1 MSLTRQVRSWAGR
14 SGLWRNIT
22 IALAFAALASG
33 IATYLALT
41 GAPPI
46 GPRPDVVLSLLNL
59 DLIVLLAL
67 GALVAKRLVEVW
79 AERRRGL
86 AGSRLQVRLVV
97 LFSLI
102 AVLPTI
108 IVAVF
113 SYLFFS
119 FGVESWFSEKVRTAI
134 SESVAVADAYVKEH
148 QQAIRADVLA
158 MSNDLNRYASTLQ
171 LNPQYLAPVLTAQ
184 AAMRSLTEAAVIDRH
199 GAMLARTGLV
209 FALGFEDISKAALKR
224 ADEGEV
230 VIITDDQDDRV
241 RALVRL
247 DEFSDLYLYVGRFI
261 EPRVLAHRKE
271 TQLAAARY
279 EQLEGQRSGFQ
290 ITFAVIFI
298 LVAMLF
304 LVAAVSVGIHFA
316 IQLADPISR
325 LVTAAERVRA
335 GDLSARV
342 PEGKKD
348 DELASLSRAFNR
360 MTYQI
365 QSQQR
370 ELIEA
375 NRQLDERRRFTE
387 TVLTGVSA
395 GVIGLDRAGRINLP
409 NRSASLLLGV
419 DLDLSIGEDVAEVA
433 PEMAD
438 LLLEAA
444 RRPERLAQGQVQI
457 VRGTSTRTLLVRI
470 TAERIAPDPADTA
483 GEDEG
488 GEVSGFV
495 VTFDDITELLSA
507 QRKAA
512 WADIARRIAHEIKNP
527 LTPIQLSAER
537 LRRKY
542 LKEISQ
548 DPETFQTCTDTI
560 IRHVGDIGRMVD
572 EFSSF
577 ARMPAPVLKR
587 ADLVEV
593 VEQAV
598 FLQRTAHPEIVFE
611 TRLPPAPVPVL
622 CDSRLVGQAVINIV
636 KNAIEAIEARL
647 ADRPEIPGR
656 IVVSIA
662 VGPRQVAVAVEDNGK
677 GLPPQG
683 RERLTEPYVTT
694 RAKGTGLGLAIVKK
708 IMEDHRAELVLEDAE
723 PSGARVKLV
732 FATESR
738 VAAPP
743 APMGSVLPEQG
754 GAILAR
760 SDTEPE
766 ARADPH
772 EELSSVAHGA

>member
-1 MSLTRQVRSWAGR
+1 MRLARQLRGWTGGIV
-14 SGLWRNIT
+14 LWRKMA
-22 IALAFAALASG
+22 IALAAAALASG

-41 GAPPI
+41 GAPPF
-46 GPRPDVVLSLLNL
+46 GPRPAVVLSLLNL
-59 DLIVLLAL
+59 DLVLLLLLA
-67 GALVAKRLVEVW
+67 ALVAKRLVEVW

-86 AGSRLQVRLVV
+86 AGSRLQVRLVG

-119 FGVESWFSEKVRTAI
+119 FGIESWFSDKVRTAI

-148 QQAIRADVLA
+148 QQAIRADALSMA
-158 MSNDLNRYASTLQ
+158 ADLDRSASIFQ

-184 AAMRSLTEAAVIDRH
+184 AAMRGLTEAAILDRN
-199 GAMLARTGLV
+199 GTMLARTGLA
-209 FALGFEDISKAALKR
+209 FALGFEDISHDALRR
-224 ADEGEV
+224 AHQGEV
-230 VIITDDQDDRV
+230 VIITDDQEERV

-261 EPRVLAHRKE
+261 EPRVLAHRDQ
-271 TQLAAARY
+271 THLAAAQY
-279 EQLEGQRSGFQ
+279 ERLEGQRSGFQ

-304 LVAAVSVGIHFA
+304 LVAAILIGIHFA
-316 IQLADPISR
+316 AQLAGPISS
-325 LVTAAERVRA
+325 LVGAAERVRA

-342 PEGKKD
+342 PEGEKD

-365 QSQQR
+365 QAQQR

-395 GVIGLDRAGRINLP
+395 GVIGLDRAGRIHLP
-409 NRSASLLLGV
+409 NRTASALLGV
-419 DLDLSIGEDVAEVA
+419 DLDLSIGEDLAESA
-433 PEMAD
+433 PEMAG
-438 LLLEAA
+438 LLEEAA
-444 RRPERLAQGQVQI
+444 RRPDRLAQAQVQI
-457 VRGTSTRTLLVRI
+457 AGSNGIRTLLVRI
-470 TAERIAPDPADTA
+470 AAEHDA
-483 GEDEG
+483 EDI
-488 GEVSGFV
+488 SGFV

-542 LKEISQ
+542 LREIKK
-548 DPETFQTCTDTI
+548 DPETFKTCTDTI
-560 IRHVGDIGRMVD
+560 IRHVEDIGRMVD

-577 ARMPAPVLKR
+577 ARMPAPVLKPED
-587 ADLVEV
+587 AATI

-598 FLQRTAHPEIVFE
+598 FLHRTAHPEIAFE
-611 TRLPPAPVPVL
+611 LRFAERPLPL
-622 CDSRLVGQAVINIV
+622 RCDARLVGQAVINIV
-636 KNAIEAIEARL
+636 KNAIESIEARIVESGKT
-647 ADRPEIPGR
+647 PPGQIR
-656 IVVSIA
+656 VA
-662 VGPRQVAVAVEDNGK
+662 VGERNGEMLVVVEDNGK
-677 GLPPQG
+677 GLPQRG

-694 RAKGTGLGLAIVKK
+694 RSKGTGLGLAIVKK
-708 IMEDHRAELVLEDAE
+708 IMEDHQGELMLEDRE
-723 PSGARVKLV
+723 GGGARVWLV
-732 FATESR
+732 FPSDARGLVRPES
-738 VAAPP
+738 
-743 APMGSVLPEQG
+743 PEPS
-754 GAILAR
+754 A
-760 SDTEPE
+760 
-766 ARADPH
+766 
-772 EELSSVAHGA
+772 ELSSITHGA